1 MNYLGK
7 VHPVFYCV
15 LSFAIGVVFA
25 LLEMTDLIFLI
36 IVMGFSSLILYYLR
50 KTPKIFL
57 YGAFLLI
64 GFVRSDMWIEEFG
77 SAQRDAVDF
86 QFLGYISAEP
96 DVREFNT
103 RLVVSINNSH
113 ERVLITLPHY
123 PEYSY
128 GDYMYVSGELELP
141 SVFETDSGRMFH
153 YDTFLKKDKIYY
165 TMKYPEIN
173 LLSSGTHGNKLTKA
187 LLDFKRVLISQIE
200 LSLPEPHS
208 SLLAGLLVGA
218 KSSMGDELLDDFR
231 KTGVIHIVV
240 LSGFNVT
247 IIAEAI
253 MRMLAFLGVVGS
265 GIFGSVAILFFT
277 IMTGASATV
286 VRASLMA
293 FLVILARL
301 TGYQS
306 HIVRSLFVAGF
317 CMVLHNPMILLYDPS
332 FQLSFLAT
340 LGLIVIVPWIE
351 TKLSFIPKTRFDFR
365 GLAAASLGTQL
376 FVLPMLVWM
385 SGEVSLVSP
394 VVNILV
400 LWVVPITMLFGFIM
414 ICVSVFSTTLV
425 VPLTGIS
432 WVLLGYVLTIVG
444 WFGEVPFASIETPE
458 LSLFGLLLIYMLY
471 MVVWWYRKNRQAEP
485 AG

>member
-317 CMVLHNPMILLYDPS
+317 CMVLHNPSMDEWGGFFGFSCGEYSCFMGCADNNVIWFYYDLCFGVLNDTCGS
-332 FQLSFLAT
+332 AYWYLM
-340 LGLIVIVPWIE
+340 
-351 TKLSFIPKTRFDFR
+351 
-365 GLAAASLGTQL
+365 GTSR
-376 FVLPMLVWM
+376 VRTNDCWLVWR
-385 SGEVSLVSP
+385 SP
-394 VVNILV
+394 FCINRDTRALFIRFIAYLYVVY
-400 LWVVPITMLFGFIM
+400 GR
-414 ICVSVFSTTLV
+414 
-425 VPLTGIS
+425 
-432 WVLLGYVLTIVG
+432 
-444 WFGEVPFASIETPE
+444 
-458 LSLFGLLLIYMLY
+458 
-471 MVVWWYRKNRQAEP
+471 MVV
-485 AG
+485 